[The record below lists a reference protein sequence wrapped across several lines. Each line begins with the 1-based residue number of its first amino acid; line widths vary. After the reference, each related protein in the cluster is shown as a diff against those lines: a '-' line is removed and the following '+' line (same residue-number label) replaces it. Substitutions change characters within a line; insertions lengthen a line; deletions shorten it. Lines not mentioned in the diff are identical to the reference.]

1 MGTFVSSVTYMKAR
15 LNLDRQG
22 KVFSLL
28 VQVLQTEEAT
38 KGLLNDT
45 ELPRIAYELPT
56 ELPYNA
62 RHGCVLKP
70 PKK

>member
-1 MGTFVSSVTYMKAR
+1 MKAR

-56 ELPYNA
+56 ELP
-62 RHGCVLKP
+62 
-70 PKK
+70 